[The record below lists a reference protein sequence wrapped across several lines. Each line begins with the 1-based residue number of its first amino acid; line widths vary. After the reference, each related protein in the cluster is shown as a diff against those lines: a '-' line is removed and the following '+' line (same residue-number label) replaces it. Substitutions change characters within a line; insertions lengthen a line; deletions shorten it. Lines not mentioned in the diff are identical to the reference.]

1 MCQLNAR
8 TTNKATTMRLRLLCL
23 VLLALVGGAGARVIE
38 TGNANDRSALRS
50 LPAALAAGGA
60 GKAAASLRAS
70 AGSRAGPSSPFE
82 PPRREERD
90 DVSDHEAADVCMAF
104 AAGAC
109 SCM

>member
-1 MCQLNAR
+1 MLALQ
-8 TTNKATTMRLRLLCL
+8 RLRLLCL

-38 TGNANDRSALRS
+38 TAHANDRTALRS
-50 LPAALAAGGA
+50 LPAASGA
-60 GKAAASLRAS
+60 GKPAASLRAS
-70 AGSRAGPSSPFE
+70 AGQRAGPSSPFE